1 MIKNN
6 THLNYNQKINLGA
19 FYTPKIYVDTVWDM
33 IDDYLTTDSVV
44 LDSSSGYGNFFE
56 TNTKAIKVAN
66 DIDKVSYQITKQ
78 NFNDVIVFNQNALK
92 DVSRSVFKIRDDS
105 HLIVIGNPPY
115 NDTTSLIR
123 NKVKS
128 NEVEMDLDIK
138 TRDYGMSFLLSYVKL
153 NADVICVLHPLSYLI
168 KKTNFNKLKGL
179 TKNYKLTKSLII
191 DSKTFKETSKSVSFP
206 IIIALYVKNNL
217 GMSFDYI
224 KEYPFKTFEGKEFQF
239 SDFDYISNYV
249 RKYPLKNKTPQK
261 DDILFWTMR
270 DFNELK
276 RNRTFIDK
284 YSANTLIID
293 KEKLDY
299 YIYIDV
305 FKRFNKAV
313 PYYFGNLDVI
323 IDNKLFLEYK
333 KYFIQEALLH
343 WEFLETFYTK
353 KVEDISYLNNKIKE
367 YFKLLLKEHY
377 LLTS

>member
-1 MIKNN
+1 MVNNN
-6 THLNYNQKINLGA
+6 THLDYNQKINLGA

-153 NADVICVLHPLSYLI
+153 NTDVICVLHPLSYLI
-168 KKTNFNKLKGL
+168 KKTNFNKLKG
-179 TKNYKLTKSLII
+179 
-191 DSKTFKETSKSVSFP
+191 
-206 IIIALYVKNNL
+206 
-217 GMSFDYI
+217 
-224 KEYPFKTFEGKEFQF
+224 
-239 SDFDYISNYV
+239 
-249 RKYPLKNKTPQK
+249 
-261 DDILFWTMR
+261 
-270 DFNELK
+270 
-276 RNRTFIDK
+276 
-284 YSANTLIID
+284 
-293 KEKLDY
+293 
-299 YIYIDV
+299 
-305 FKRFNKAV
+305 
-313 PYYFGNLDVI
+313 
-323 IDNKLFLEYK
+323 
-333 KYFIQEALLH
+333 
-343 WEFLETFYTK
+343 
-353 KVEDISYLNNKIKE
+353 
-367 YFKLLLKEHY
+367 
-377 LLTS
+377 